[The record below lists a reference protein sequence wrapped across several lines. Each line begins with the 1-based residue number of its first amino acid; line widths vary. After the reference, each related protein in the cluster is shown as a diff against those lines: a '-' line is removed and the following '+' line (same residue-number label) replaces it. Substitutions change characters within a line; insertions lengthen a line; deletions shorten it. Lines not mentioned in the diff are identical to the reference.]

1 MASWTERFSLRME
14 ATMSEKGL
22 WDGKWTDL
30 QRLDKGGQ
38 GIPYL
43 VRSIS
48 DPTLQGLL
56 KKLTNNQDFQARG
69 KLREALAS
77 AEKAAHRSGQ

>member
-1 MASWTERFSLRME
+1 
-14 ATMSEKGL
+14 MSEKGL